1 MNSGKLS
8 IMHTVSHASRRWRYS
23 SCHRERRPTDQEIH
37 AVFLSKGRASK
48 NNSGGGKLN
57 LQFFKAQT
65 LKVTFRPVPG
75 FPPSFPSCST
85 HAVPL
90 YL

>member
-1 MNSGKLS
+1 M
-8 IMHTVSHASRRWRYS
+8 
-23 SCHRERRPTDQEIH
+23 
-37 AVFLSKGRASK
+37 FLSKGRASK

-75 FPPSFPSCST
+75 SPPQFPVLQHTCCALISLIETVEIFQ
-85 HAVPL
+85 AVWS
-90 YL
+90 